1 MEKMEVFCVRN
12 CWGNYAFDFIHSN
25 SVGNSGGILCVW
37 DPNSFRK
44 SSSTISD
51 YFVIVRGV
59 WRKSGTDLIIIAV
72 YAPHDPRDKRMLWD
86 YLMHVINQWNGEV
99 IIMGDFNEVRY
110 KSDRFGSIFNSQGA
124 DEFNSF
130 IVNAGL
136 EEVPLGGST
145 FTWCHK
151 SATKMSKLDRFL
163 VSDNLFTICPHISA
177 ITLERYLSDHRPI
190 LLREAANDYGPVLFR
205 FFHHWL
211 ELDGFSKF
219 VVDTWNIAPVDVSNG
234 MRNMVGKMRYLKL
247 KIREWIKSN
256 RPNRK
261 ELVDRYKDE
270 LRMLDVVIDKG
281 DGTDAVVTKRME
293 VINSMQQLD
302 HLHALD
308 MAQKAKIKWV
318 VEGDEN
324 TRFFHGMLNKKRNQQ
339 NIRGVMVIAK
349 ILANRL
355 VGVLGIIVNEVQSAF
370 ITGRHILDGPLILNE
385 RVVDVGMFKGIKLSQ
400 SLSLSHMF
408 YADDAVFVGQWIL
421 VDTDEKV
428 KHAASKLGCLTFKSP
443 FLYLGTKVGATMSR
457 VSDWKEVVEK
467 VKSRLSKWK
476 MKALSIG
483 GRLTLLIVGVSEG
496 ILKDLF
502 PRLYA
507 LESCKLVN
515 VCTKLNDPNLPIGG
529 FGRLGDSWVDF
540 FRSSFYSEGL
550 LDEKRLSMLFAQRL
564 GIDIHSILC
573 PVCDGGVEVCREFVS
588 SSFGVI
594 VKNRL
599 RRKVFYSGR
608 RSLERGAV
616 NCMCVVFL
624 DSVFTYCG
632 ENLIDV

>member
-1 MEKMEVFCVRN
+1 M
-12 CWGNYAFDFIHSN
+12 AQ
-25 SVGNSGGILCVW
+25 
-37 DPNSFRK
+37 K
-44 SSSTISD
+44 SL
-51 YFVIVRGV
+51 F
-59 WRKSGTDLIIIAV
+59 KKNTDLIIIAV
-72 YAPHDPRDKRMLWD
+72 YAPHDLRDKRMLWD

-136 EEVPLGGST
+136 EEVLLGGST

-190 LLREAANDYGPVLFR
+190 LLREAANDYGPVPFR

-308 MAQKAKIKWV
+308 MAQKAKIKLA

-324 TRFFHGMLNKKRNQQ
+324 TRFFHGILNKKRNQQ
-339 NIRGVMVIAK
+339 NIQGVMVVRVWNDK
-349 ILANRL
+349 PHD
-355 VGVLGIIVNEVQSAF
+355 VKNEF
-370 ITGRHILDGPLILNE
+370 LIHFRKRFEKPLDGRATVEMSYL
-385 RVVDVGMFKGIKLSQ
+385 R
-400 SLSLSHMF
+400 SLSIEQQKGLEC
-408 YADDAVFVGQWIL
+408 AV
-421 VDTDEKV
+421 
-428 KHAASKLGCLTFKSP
+428 P
-443 FLYLGTKVGATMSR
+443 
-457 VSDWKEVVEK
+457 
-467 VKSRLSKWK
+467 
-476 MKALSIG
+476 
-483 GRLTLLIVGVSEG
+483 
-496 ILKDLF
+496 LKDF
-502 PRLYA
+502 
-507 LESCKLVN
+507 
-515 VCTKLNDPNLPIGG
+515 
-529 FGRLGDSWVDF
+529 
-540 FRSSFYSEGL
+540 
-550 LDEKRLSMLFAQRL
+550 
-564 GIDIHSILC
+564 
-573 PVCDGGVEVCREFVS
+573 
-588 SSFGVI
+588 
-594 VKNRL
+594 
-599 RRKVFYSGR
+599 
-608 RSLERGAV
+608 
-616 NCMCVVFL
+616 
-624 DSVFTYCG
+624 
-632 ENLIDV
+632 